1 MAKPSPPNWPAEPL
15 QAVMAGRMSR
25 PLAAQRQGAEGMS
38 AGSGAPPVYRPQ
50 ASVQA
55 KLAPPPVYSP
65 YSTTHSPVPRPAM
78 AQPAPPHLIVQ
89 RQSACGIRNGAGAP
103 PVYRPQATAQARHAA
118 AIVPPALLGQSIQRM
133 RRFSERPL
141 PTLWEGWVG
150 PEFNRRYPSYEG
162 IATVVDAPP
171 LPAEQYAVPG
181 FAPPPVPQQ
190 VIFVPGIAPQQA
202 VRVPTPKERGL
213 KKAAAKAATTP
224 APSKSKRRFKGEKMA
239 LTAPDVGVCL
249 NTVPITHAVFHDIVF
264 FTPNNHPPYTEIH
277 VHRDAMG
284 NAVQIS
290 MKYTGMVGNGAP
302 VPFGSALFVAA
313 ANAAIG
319 H

>member
-38 AGSGAPPVYRPQ
+38 VGSGAPPVYRPQ

-55 KLAPPPVYSP
+55 KVAPPPVYSP
-65 YSTTHSPVPRPAM
+65 YSTTQSPVPRPAM
-78 AQPAPPHLIVQ
+78 ARPAPPHLIVQ
-89 RQSACGIRNGAGAP
+89 RQSVCGMRAGTGAP
-103 PVYRPQATAQARHAA
+103 PVYRPQASAQAKVAA
-118 AIVPPALLGQSIQRM
+118 AIVPPQLRQSIQRM

-150 PEFNRRYPSYEG
+150 PEFNRLYPSHEG

-171 LPAEQYAVPG
+171 LPAPQQAVPVPAPVPQYAV
-181 FAPPPVPQQ
+181 
-190 VIFVPGIAPQQA
+190 FVPGIVPQQA

-239 LTAPDVGVCL
+239 LTAPDVGVYL

-264 FTPNNHPPYTEIH
+264 FTLNNHPPYTEIH

-302 VPFGSALFVAA
+302 VPPGSALFIAA

-319 H
+319 R